1 MIQKGFLD
9 TNVIIDL
16 IINREPFA
24 RQAEKIF
31 TLKDSF
37 NYEVLVSA
45 LTIANLAYSIDR
57 LNKKS
62 HNALLNLF
70 R

>member
-37 NYEVLVSA
+37 NYEV
-45 LTIANLAYSIDR
+45 
-57 LNKKS
+57 
-62 HNALLNLF
+62 
-70 R
+70 